1 MGTGIFMFSFQIFSY
16 MASIHIWLDIN
27 NIKMHLTDIELK
39 NSTYQRNT
47 LIGNSSKKNID
58 L

>member
-1 MGTGIFMFSFQIFSY
+1 MFSFQIFSY
-16 MASIHIWLDIN
+16 MASIHIWLDII

-39 NSTYQRNT
+39 NSTYQRST
-47 LIGNSSKKNID
+47 LIGNSSKNNID